1 MPPKGVHTLPNSHG
15 KMERIV
21 AMAARAGV
29 GIAALAASIALYAA
43 LVATKPQPE
52 DTSSARPPALVRT
65 VVATPVEVA
74 RAWEGFGTARAMNA
88 ADVSAEVSARVIER
102 PEQIEAGAH
111 VEAGDL
117 LVRLDPIDFEQRVES
132 AAQLAAAL
140 EADLESLAIEEFRI
154 GEQVVLAAKEA
165 EIRDR
170 EYTRALNA
178 LESGGGNVAEVE
190 QRLAALQRAQREL
203 VALRQQADLI
213 APRRAR
219 LGAQLAGARAD
230 LALAQQDLD
239 RTQIRAPITG
249 VLQSIGPEVGELV
262 GIGQAVAR
270 IVDTSRIEIP
280 LRMPASS
287 VPDIALGAPVSLRPD
302 GPVASVW
309 LGNVAR
315 IAPEADPSTRMV
327 TLFVEVEQDHE
338 AIGGGLMPGRFVV
351 GTVRSSSVQPRV
363 IVPRGAVREDRV
375 ALAIPRGSNHSVS
388 FVAVEVAYFTDGS
401 HPGIDRD
408 ENQWAVLASGVS
420 PGALVIVSSADL
432 VQGEPV
438 RISAQTVVGAAGAED
453 RPGDE

>member
-1 MPPKGVHTLPNSHG
+1 MPNSQG
-15 KMERIV
+15 KMERMVSI
-21 AMAARAGV
+21 AARAGV

-43 LVATKPQPE
+43 LVATKPQSE
-52 DTSSARPPALVRT
+52 ETSSVRPPALVRT
-65 VVATPVEVA
+65 IVATPVEVA

-140 EADLESLAIEEFRI
+140 EADLESLTIEEFRI

-170 EYTRALNA
+170 EYARALNA

-239 RTQIRAPITG
+239 RTRIRAPITG

-262 GIGQAVAR
+262 GVGQAVAR

-287 VPDIALGAPVSLRPD
+287 VHDIALGAPVSLRPD

-338 AIGGGLMPGRFVV
+338 AMGGGLMPGRFVV
-351 GTVRSSSVQPRV
+351 GT
-363 IVPRGAVREDRV
+363 
-375 ALAIPRGSNHSVS
+375 
-388 FVAVEVAYFTDGS
+388 
-401 HPGIDRD
+401 
-408 ENQWAVLASGVS
+408 
-420 PGALVIVSSADL
+420 
-432 VQGEPV
+432 
-438 RISAQTVVGAAGAED
+438 
-453 RPGDE
+453 